1 MGGSIGGGGSSSN
14 TSAQVS
20 PEQVKQNQL
29 TNQLLESYIP
39 VLQNTLSGAGTVYG
53 QTAPGVASG
62 AQNVINQ
69 ATGVQQTA
77 GNAANNALG
86 TANQWSNFATSL
98 GAGSAQGAG
107 NVANTLTS
115 SGAGMAGF
123 GANALSGL
131 FSPGYE
137 ASQVKASLVPA
148 MEAAREASGGQTAMF
163 GGAGGSGS
171 AREALANANL
181 NSLNQQRMQSAAA
194 VTQGQI
200 EAQRQQASS
209 TLLGAGQG
217 ALQNAGNIY
226 GNLANTSVGV
236 GNAANAVAN
245 TANTFGQTGL
255 NATTT
260 ALQAQGTPLSLFNQY
275 ASTIFGV
282 PSSASTAN
290 FTGTQ
295 GTNTTGKGAGGSIK
309 L

>member
-39 VLQNTLSGAGTVYG
+39 VLQNTLGGAGTVYG
-53 QTAPGVASG
+53 QTAPGVSSG

-69 ATGVQQTA
+69 AAGVQQTA

-86 TANQWSNFATSL
+86 TANQWSNFATGL
-98 GAGSAQGAG
+98 GAGSTAGAT
-107 NVANTLTS
+107 NAANILTT
-115 SGAGMAGF
+115 GGQQAGSF
-123 GANALSGL
+123 GAQALGSI
-131 FSPGYE
+131 FSPEYQ
-137 ASQVKASLVPA
+137 AAQVKASLQPA

-163 GGAGGSGS
+163 GGAGAAGSS
-171 AREALANANL
+171 REALANQNL
-181 NSLNQQRMQSAAA
+181 NSLNLLRYGNYAAN
-194 VTQGQI
+194 VQGNI
-200 EAQRQQASS
+200 ENQKLGAAS
-209 TLLGAGQG
+209 TLFNTGVGAVNQG
-217 ALQNAGNIY
+217 GNIQ

-236 GNAANAVAN
+236 GNTAIGAGGLANSL
-245 TANTFGQTGL
+245 GQTGL

-260 ALQAQGTPLSLFNQY
+260 GLAAQGAPLSLYNQY